1 MQNKTY
7 LTEIVTALGIMSL
20 LSAGVFGAFGA
31 IVHYLYLVV
40 KEIEEY
46 RVSRIFSFIVM
57 GGFVGIVV
65 HEFTTEVFGASYPGL
80 VLVSGF
86 LFLKILEFFDK
97 SGLDLILKRLSIK
110 K

>member
-1 MQNKTY
+1 
-7 LTEIVTALGIMSL
+7 
-20 LSAGVFGAFGA
+20 
-31 IVHYLYLVV
+31 
-40 KEIEEY
+40 
-46 RVSRIFSFIVM
+46 M